1 MISPEMEFHC
11 YNTDIVMYI
20 DDNGMYRVVK
30 SFTDKP
36 GGSILIGRVLERDD
50 ASWLFSHETAKLV
63 RQWELTVD

>member
-11 YNTDIVMYI
+11 YNTDIMMYV
-20 DDNGMYRVVK
+20 DDDGMYRVVK

-36 GGSILIGRVLERDD
+36 GDSILVGTVLERGD
-50 ASWLFSHETAKLV
+50 ATWLFSHETAKLV

>member
-11 YNTDIVMYI
+11 YNTDIVMYV
-20 DDNGMYRVVK
+20 DDDGMYRVVK

-36 GGSILIGRVLERDD
+36 GDSILVGTVLERDD
-50 ASWLFSHETAKLV
+50 ATWLFNREVQKLT